1 MVSVWLLVVL
11 SGKSGARM
19 FKESGFELF
28 EGRGIVDVL
37 SEFFQVRIV
46 VSTSMCMVSVNDPV
60 LVMVKGRLIVS
71 PGENFKVYCCDVR
84 KRSYRP
90 CVMDIF
96 VFVLQRVS
104 SAV

>member
-1 MVSVWLLVVL
+1 MVSVWVLVLL
-11 SGKSGARM
+11 SGKSGERM
-19 FKESGFELF
+19 FNEIGAEVF
-28 EGRGIVDVL
+28 EGSVIVDVL

-46 VSTSMCMVSVNDPV
+46 VSTSMYMVSVNDPV

-71 PGENFKVYCCDVR
+71 PGENFKLYCCDVR

-90 CVMDIF
+90 CVMDTF